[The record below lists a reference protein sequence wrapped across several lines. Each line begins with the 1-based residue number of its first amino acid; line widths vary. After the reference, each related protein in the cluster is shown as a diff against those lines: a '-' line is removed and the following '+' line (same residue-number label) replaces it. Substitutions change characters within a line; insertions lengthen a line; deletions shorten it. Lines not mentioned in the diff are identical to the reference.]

1 MKISLFVLSFLFF
14 LGCRD
19 YNVTAFKNLDSNQQ
33 LSEPTEPIQANYES
47 IYKNVFISRCVTC
60 HSVGNS
66 AYQVLLSREDL
77 LNSPLELVLPGNP
90 DESGLIIAVE
100 RSDHKRMPPEKEGYS
115 ALTSV
120 EIEALR
126 KWIADG
132 AQ

>member
-1 MKISLFVLSFLFF
+1 MKFGLSVLLCLFVL
-14 LGCRD
+14 GCSN
-19 YNVTAFKNLDSNQQ
+19 YNAVALNNGNTNQQ
-33 LSEPTEPIQANYES
+33 AGLPSEPIQATYES
-47 IYKNVFISRCVTC
+47 INKNIFTSRCVAC
-60 HSVGNS
+60 HSTGNS
-66 AYQVLLSREDL
+66 AYQVLLSREAL

-132 AQ
+132 AE

>member
-1 MKISLFVLSFLFF
+1 MKLGLSVIFYLFF
-14 LGCRD
+14 LGCRN
-19 YNVTAFKNLDSNQQ
+19 YNVAALNNSDTNQQ
-33 LSEPTEPIQANYES
+33 TDIPTEPIQANYES